1 MMMTMMVMMMESIS
15 LLNSCCSCTLVI
27 RSADYCG
34 NGKTVAVCFETGNC
48 QVRPAYNI
56 ITFTVDCCK
65 TSLTQSDPECTIL
78 RAFFSKKTFRGRGTV
93 LQQPTADV
101 LYCEILLSCC
111 TALCFVD
118 ITAVITINL
127 QRCFTCHVELRS
139 VFDYWSAFTYP

>member
-1 MMMTMMVMMMESIS
+1 MLTIAAMGKLSQCVLRPVTVRSDLLTIS
-15 LLNSCCSCTLVI
+15 SHSQWT
-27 RSADYCG
+27 
-34 NGKTVAVCFETGNC
+34 AV
-48 QVRPAYNI
+48 
-56 ITFTVDCCK
+56 K
-65 TSLTQSDPECTIL
+65 HHSLKVTQNAL
-78 RAFFSKKTFRGRGTV
+78 FYVHFFKKTFRGRGTV